1 MRNFFRSPL
10 AVISAAIVLAF
21 VVIAVFAPAIAPYD
35 PAATNLRARLAPPAW
50 VAGGTTDHILGTDV
64 LGRDLLSRVIHGARV
79 ALIVGLGGVTV
90 TLVIGV
96 ILGLVAGFLG
106 GLVDTIVMRAV
117 DMMLAVPNILLYLTV
132 LIAFPPSVTL
142 LILVIGFINWTTFA
156 RVVRA
161 EVLALKRLEFIE
173 AAHATGQKKLP
184 TVWRHI
190 LPNVTGPIIAV
201 ATVSVA
207 SVIVL
212 ESSLS
217 FLGLGPQAPTVT
229 WGRILAD
236 GRDYLSTAWWIGTF
250 PGISITVLCL
260 ALILLGDWL
269 RLALDPRQR
278 SN

>member
-10 AVISAAIVLAF
+10 AVISASVVLVF
-21 VVIAVFAPAIAPYD
+21 IIIAVFAPAIAPYD

-50 VAGGTTDHILGTDV
+50 VSGGTTEHLLGTDV

-79 ALIVGLGGVTV
+79 ALIVGLGGVAV
-90 TLVIGV
+90 TLVVGV
-96 ILGLVAGFLG
+96 ALGLAAGFFG
-106 GLVDTIVMRAV
+106 GLVDTVVMRAV

-173 AAHATGQKKLP
+173 AAHATGLKKLP

-217 FLGLGPQAPTVT
+217 FLGLGPQAPNVT

-269 RLALDPRQR
+269 RLALDPRR
-278 SN
+278 RGN